1 MKIGT
6 RMGDTECGM
15 RAVNRSRRRSRLP
28 AVVRSTKEGPPECDR
43 ITTTAT
49 ITEYEWRGLHRPA
62 PRAGD
67 AISRER
73 ERELEPCQ
81 TQAAP
86 GSAWCRVLRVFGTN
100 EHYHLHV

>member
-73 ERELEPCQ
+73 ER
-81 TQAAP
+81 A
-86 GSAWCRVLRVFGTN
+86 GTVPDSGGAGIGVVQS
-100 EHYHLHV
+100 LACVWDQ